1 MHREQRRLGVGWRP
15 APSDRGVPVGTVA
28 RPQGPPSQGMT
39 NGAGE
44 LRVASVTPEP
54 ARRLDAVQ
62 FGKIKGANRLQLV
75 CERGLPETVGEV
87 VEPRLVLILKVEQGA
102 YRILPELRSRAA
114 VLWSAV
120 MQARLL
126 CLAALPI
133 TPLSL
138 GVGQSHGHCA
148 PLRNGADGAAAAWS
162 AVSTSAA
169 AARWRERLLSM
180 AVRRR

>member
-1 MHREQRRLGVGWRP
+1 MCKGLQMSSRSERGRRENGAASGAVR
-15 APSDRGVPVGTVA
+15 
-28 RPQGPPSQGMT
+28 PPSQGLT

-44 LRVASVTPEP
+44 LRVASVAPEP

-62 FGKIKGANRLQLV
+62 FGKIKGANRLQLE
-75 CERGLPETVGEV
+75 CERRLPETVGEV
-87 VEPRLVLILKVEQGA
+87 VEPPLVLILKVEQGA
-102 YRILPELRSRAA
+102 YGILPELRSRAA
-114 VLWSAV
+114 VLRPAV